1 MRLAAG
7 RAPGRKAIR
16 CMAGGSYRML
26 SPDSG
31 RRPRAA
37 VELLG
42 KLSFNVQGEGREPLC
57 GEASLSTG
65 MLGMFFPGVV
75 IAPISQADVCK
86 REDAKTEACAIKPR
100 LQFL

>member
-42 KLSFNVQGEGREPLC
+42 KLSFNV
-57 GEASLSTG
+57 EAQ
-65 MLGMFFPGVV
+65 PAV
-75 IAPISQADVCK
+75 
-86 REDAKTEACAIKPR
+86 EAGKARCSRSAGA
-100 LQFL
+100 QC